1 MSGATAKIRERVKT
15 GKLLEVVIVIIL
27 LVIVAAIV
35 LMGFDKKTEQ
45 AEGDYAR
52 ELEQRLSAVLSRIE
66 GAGEVAIFIT
76 VGSDGEKVLASES
89 IVAQDGTVTTIPV
102 FSGGEPVVLEEKSP
116 EITGV
121 LIVSEGAYDL
131 SVRFNLLEATAS
143 VLNINQSIIKV
154 YTMGGNT

>member
-66 GAGEVAIFIT
+66 GEVAIFIT

-154 YTMGGNT
+154 YTMGGNS

>member
-76 VGSDGEKVLASES
+76 VGSDGERFWRVKASSRE
-89 IVAQDGTVTTIPV
+89 
-102 FSGGEPVVLEEKSP
+102 
-116 EITGV
+116 TG
-121 LIVSEGAYDL
+121 
-131 SVRFNLLEATAS
+131 R
-143 VLNINQSIIKV
+143 
-154 YTMGGNT
+154 